1 MNWRLGFLVTAAA
14 CAVLPLV
21 VPQHSLT
28 ILVEALI
35 LGLFAMSLDLLV
47 GYCRLY
53 SFGHAAAYG
62 LGAYSYAL
70 ILTYVPLPL
79 PAAILLA
86 VAVTILIAIPIAW
99 ICTRSTGV
107 SFAMLTLAF
116 AQLGYAMLFRF
127 RDITGGSDGL
137 VGIPRH
143 PGPFGIDWF
152 QGKLGYYYLV
162 LACLFGSYL
171 LCRAIVRSPFGAVLA
186 GIREN
191 EAKTIALGY
200 NTRAYKITTV
210 VLAYG
215 FGGLAGALY
224 AAFAGFA
231 SPELFFWLTSGRVLI
246 MVIVGGAGTLIGPI
260 LGGVS
265 FVFLEHQLS
274 QVTDLWPLIFGTI
287 FMAFVMF
294 APQGIWGILT
304 SRFRSRRAVRT
315 PTAPRRHPVPLLE
328 CRGLVRR
335 FGALVAVDGIDLA
348 VEPGEIRAVI
358 GPNGAGKSTVFNLI
372 TSVLRPSAGQVIFA
386 GEDITG
392 MPVHQ
397 VAQKG
402 IARTFQLCHIF
413 PALTVRE
420 NVRIA
425 AQARDGRRW
434 QFLGGGRVLN
444 RSASAAA
451 EAIARMRLTRMADAT
466 AAMLSHGDQ
475 RLLEIAMAIAQ
486 KPRLLMLDEPTQG
499 LSIEETGRAV
509 QILKDMLT
517 EGDLSVLLVEHDM
530 EVVFKLADNITVLH
544 RGRVIADGSPT
555 AVRASAEVRSA
566 YLGGAQ

>member
-1 MNWRLGFLVTAAA
+1 
-14 CAVLPLV
+14 
-21 VPQHSLT
+21 
-28 ILVEALI
+28 
-35 LGLFAMSLDLLV
+35 
-47 GYCRLY
+47 
-53 SFGHAAAYG
+53 
-62 LGAYSYAL
+62 
-70 ILTYVPLPL
+70 
-79 PAAILLA
+79 
-86 VAVTILIAIPIAW
+86 
-99 ICTRSTGV
+99 
-107 SFAMLTLAF
+107 
-116 AQLGYAMLFRF
+116 
-127 RDITGGSDGL
+127 
-137 VGIPRH
+137 
-143 PGPFGIDWF
+143 
-152 QGKLGYYYLV
+152 
-162 LACLFGSYL
+162 
-171 LCRAIVRSPFGAVLA
+171 
-186 GIREN
+186 
-191 EAKTIALGY
+191 
-200 NTRAYKITTV
+200 
-210 VLAYG
+210 
-215 FGGLAGALY
+215 
-224 AAFAGFA
+224 
-231 SPELFFWLTSGRVLI
+231 
-246 MVIVGGAGTLIGPI
+246 
-260 LGGVS
+260 
-265 FVFLEHQLS
+265 
-274 QVTDLWPLIFGTI
+274 
-287 FMAFVMF
+287 
-294 APQGIWGILT
+294 
-304 SRFRSRRAVRT
+304 
-315 PTAPRRHPVPLLE
+315 VPLLE

-372 TSVLRPSAGQVIFA
+372 TSVLKPSAGQVIFA
-386 GEDITG
+386 GEDVTG
-392 MPVHQ
+392 MPVHE

-425 AQARDGRRW
+425 VQARDARRW

-444 RSASAAA
+444 RSASAAD

-530 EVVFKLADNITVLH
+530 EVVFKLADYITVLH
-544 RGRVIADGSPT
+544 RGRVIADGSPA

>member
-1 MNWRLGFLVTAAA
+1 M
-14 CAVLPLV
+14 
-21 VPQHSLT
+21 
-28 ILVEALI
+28 
-35 LGLFAMSLDLLV
+35 
-47 GYCRLY
+47 
-53 SFGHAAAYG
+53 
-62 LGAYSYAL
+62 
-70 ILTYVPLPL
+70 
-79 PAAILLA
+79 
-86 VAVTILIAIPIAW
+86 
-99 ICTRSTGV
+99 
-107 SFAMLTLAF
+107 
-116 AQLGYAMLFRF
+116 
-127 RDITGGSDGL
+127 
-137 VGIPRH
+137 
-143 PGPFGIDWF
+143 
-152 QGKLGYYYLV
+152 
-162 LACLFGSYL
+162 
-171 LCRAIVRSPFGAVLA
+171 
-186 GIREN
+186 
-191 EAKTIALGY
+191 
-200 NTRAYKITTV
+200 
-210 VLAYG
+210 
-215 FGGLAGALY
+215 
-224 AAFAGFA
+224 
-231 SPELFFWLTSGRVLI
+231 
-246 MVIVGGAGTLIGPI
+246 
-260 LGGVS
+260 
-265 FVFLEHQLS
+265 
-274 QVTDLWPLIFGTI
+274 
-287 FMAFVMF
+287 
-294 APQGIWGILT
+294 
-304 SRFRSRRAVRT
+304 
-315 PTAPRRHPVPLLE
+315 PLLE

-544 RGRVIADGSPT
+544 RGRVIADGSPA

>member
-1 MNWRLGFLVTAAA
+1 
-14 CAVLPLV
+14 
-21 VPQHSLT
+21 
-28 ILVEALI
+28 
-35 LGLFAMSLDLLV
+35 
-47 GYCRLY
+47 
-53 SFGHAAAYG
+53 
-62 LGAYSYAL
+62 
-70 ILTYVPLPL
+70 
-79 PAAILLA
+79 
-86 VAVTILIAIPIAW
+86 
-99 ICTRSTGV
+99 
-107 SFAMLTLAF
+107 
-116 AQLGYAMLFRF
+116 
-127 RDITGGSDGL
+127 
-137 VGIPRH
+137 
-143 PGPFGIDWF
+143 
-152 QGKLGYYYLV
+152 
-162 LACLFGSYL
+162 
-171 LCRAIVRSPFGAVLA
+171 
-186 GIREN
+186 
-191 EAKTIALGY
+191 
-200 NTRAYKITTV
+200 
-210 VLAYG
+210 
-215 FGGLAGALY
+215 
-224 AAFAGFA
+224 
-231 SPELFFWLTSGRVLI
+231 
-246 MVIVGGAGTLIGPI
+246 
-260 LGGVS
+260 
-265 FVFLEHQLS
+265 
-274 QVTDLWPLIFGTI
+274 
-287 FMAFVMF
+287 
-294 APQGIWGILT
+294 
-304 SRFRSRRAVRT
+304 
-315 PTAPRRHPVPLLE
+315 VPLLE

-335 FGALVAVDGIDLA
+335 FGALAAVDGIDLA

-386 GEDITG
+386 GEDVTG
-392 MPVHQ
+392 MPVHE

-444 RSASAAA
+444 RSASAAD

-544 RGRVIADGSPT
+544 RGRVIADGSPA

>member
-1 MNWRLGFLVTAAA
+1 M
-14 CAVLPLV
+14 
-21 VPQHSLT
+21 
-28 ILVEALI
+28 
-35 LGLFAMSLDLLV
+35 
-47 GYCRLY
+47 
-53 SFGHAAAYG
+53 
-62 LGAYSYAL
+62 
-70 ILTYVPLPL
+70 
-79 PAAILLA
+79 
-86 VAVTILIAIPIAW
+86 
-99 ICTRSTGV
+99 
-107 SFAMLTLAF
+107 
-116 AQLGYAMLFRF
+116 
-127 RDITGGSDGL
+127 
-137 VGIPRH
+137 
-143 PGPFGIDWF
+143 
-152 QGKLGYYYLV
+152 
-162 LACLFGSYL
+162 
-171 LCRAIVRSPFGAVLA
+171 
-186 GIREN
+186 
-191 EAKTIALGY
+191 
-200 NTRAYKITTV
+200 
-210 VLAYG
+210 
-215 FGGLAGALY
+215 
-224 AAFAGFA
+224 
-231 SPELFFWLTSGRVLI
+231 
-246 MVIVGGAGTLIGPI
+246 
-260 LGGVS
+260 
-265 FVFLEHQLS
+265 
-274 QVTDLWPLIFGTI
+274 
-287 FMAFVMF
+287 
-294 APQGIWGILT
+294 
-304 SRFRSRRAVRT
+304 
-315 PTAPRRHPVPLLE
+315 PLLE

-444 RSASAAA
+444 RSASAAD
-451 EAIARMRLTRMADAT
+451 EAIARMRLTRMANAT

-544 RGRVIADGSPT
+544 RGRVIADGSPA